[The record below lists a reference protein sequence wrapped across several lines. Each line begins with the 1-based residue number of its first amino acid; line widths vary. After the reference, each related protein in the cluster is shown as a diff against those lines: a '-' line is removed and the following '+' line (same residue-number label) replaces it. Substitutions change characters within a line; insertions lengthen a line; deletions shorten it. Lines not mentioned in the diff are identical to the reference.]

1 MSYFKKLNAAQGNV
15 ALILTA
21 KGVDSHHVNFGG
33 PGALPERAPRAPTD
47 ARSEFLA
54 NRAMGDWA
62 ENLLA
67 GALRTT
73 CTDWQV
79 SHFGETNSIAAGHQ
93 DFKDHYLKG
102 LEEVRL
108 HGKRPDLLLFD
119 KKITPGVAEN
129 LSILEFDAIDPL
141 ANRAIGSIEVRSSK
155 FDALTYMA
163 VREKQREAGNKVAR
177 DAPSFTVKVEDLVIV
192 YRWLERKKIPQ
203 AYFQV
208 FFDSVFAINILDIFS
223 LIGNGLNLKNGIVI
237 ETPAKSQEKATIMIP
252 ITFGIQ
258 VGTITTAPEFAA
270 EHKITELGR
279 HDAYVK
285 PVGGSLVLNAA
296 AVRKVLF
303 GT

>member
-1 MSYFKKLNAAQGNV
+1 MTYFDNLYNAQANV
-15 ALILTA
+15 ASVLIA
-21 KGVDSHHVNFGG
+21 KGINADHVSFGG
-33 PGALPERAPRAPTD
+33 SGKAPERSPRVPTD

-67 GALRTT
+67 SALRTT
-73 CTDWQV
+73 CPDWQV

-93 DFKDHYLKG
+93 DFKTHYLNG
-102 LEEVRL
+102 LEEVRV

-119 KKITPGVAEN
+119 KLITPGIPDN
-129 LSILEFDAIDPL
+129 LSILEFNKINQL
-141 ANRAIGSIEVRSSK
+141 ASQAIGSIEVRSSK
-155 FDALTYMA
+155 FDALTYMD
-163 VREKQREAGNKVAR
+163 VRARQRESGKKASR
-177 DAPSFTVKVEDLVIV
+177 DAPSFTVKVEDLIIV
-192 YRWLERKKIPQ
+192 YRWLEQKKIPQ

-208 FFDSVFAINILDIFS
+208 FFDSVFAINVLDIFT

-237 ETPAKSQEKATIMIP
+237 ETPANSQEKATIMIP

-258 VGTITTAPEFAA
+258 VGTVETAPEFLA

-285 PVGGSLVLNAA
+285 PVGGSLVLDAA
-296 AVRKVLF
+296 AVRRVMLL
-303 GT
+303 

>member
-1 MSYFKKLNAAQGNV
+1 MTYFKSLYEAQENV
-15 ALILTA
+15 SRILTA
-21 KGVDSHHVNFGG
+21 KGVHPHHVNFGG
-33 PGALPERAPRAPTD
+33 PGAPPERAPRAPTD

-67 GALRTT
+67 SALRAT
-73 CTDWQV
+73 CEEWQI

-93 DFKDHYLKG
+93 DFKNHYLKG

-108 HGKRPDLLLFD
+108 HGKRPDLLLFN
-119 KKITPGVAEN
+119 KYRTPGVAEN
-129 LSILEFDAIDPL
+129 LSILEFDEIDQI
-141 ANRAIGSIEVRSSK
+141 ANCAIGSIEVRSSK

-163 VREKQREAGNKVAR
+163 VRTKQREAGKKSSR

-208 FFDSVFAINILDIFS
+208 FFDSVFAINVLDIFS
-223 LIGNGLNLKNGIVI
+223 LIGDGLNLKNGIVI
-237 ETPAKSQEKATIMIP
+237 ETPANSQEKATIMIP

-258 VGTITTAPEFAA
+258 VGTVTTAPEFAA

-285 PVGGSLVLNAA
+285 PVGGSLVLDAA
-296 AVRKVLF
+296 AVRKVMF
-303 GT
+303 GE

>member
-1 MSYFKKLNAAQGNV
+1 MTYFNKLYDAQADV
-15 ALILTA
+15 ACVLKA
-21 KGVDSHHVNFGG
+21 KGVHESHLKFGG
-33 PGALPERAPRAPTD
+33 PGVPPARAPRAPTD

-67 GALRTT
+67 GALRTISP
-73 CTDWQV
+73 DWQV

-93 DFKDHYLKG
+93 DFKAHYLNG

-119 KKITPGVAEN
+119 KNMTPGVAEN
-129 LSILEFDAIDPL
+129 LSILEFDEIDQI

-163 VREKQREAGNKVAR
+163 VRAKQREAGKKASR

-192 YRWLERKKIPQ
+192 YRWLERKQIPQ

-208 FFDSVFAINILDIFS
+208 FFDSVFAINVLDIFT
-223 LIGNGLNLKNGIVI
+223 LIGGGLNLKNGIVI
-237 ETPAKSQEKATIMIP
+237 ETPANSQEKATIMIP

-258 VGTITTAPEFAA
+258 VGTVTTAPEFAA

-285 PVGGSLVLNAA
+285 PIGGSLVLDAA
-296 AVRKVLF
+296 AVRQVLL
-303 GT
+303 GV

>member
-1 MSYFKKLNAAQGNV
+1 MTYFDKLCAAQRSV
-15 ALILTA
+15 ARVLTA
-21 KGVDSHHVNFGG
+21 KGVHENHVNFGG
-33 PGALPERAPRAPTD
+33 PGDPPERTPRAPTD

-67 GALRTT
+67 DALRTT
-73 CTDWQV
+73 CPAWLI
-79 SHFGETNSIAAGHQ
+79 SHFGETNSIAAGHP
-93 DFKDHYLKG
+93 DFKAHYLGG
-102 LEEVRL
+102 LDEVRL

-119 KKITPGVAEN
+119 KEISPGITAN
-129 LSILEFDAIDPL
+129 LSVLEFGVIDEI
-141 ANRAIGSIEVRSSK
+141 ANSAIGSIEVRSSK

-163 VREKQREAGNKVAR
+163 VRKMQKEGGKKASR

-208 FFDSVFAINILDIFS
+208 FFDSVFAINVLEIFT
-223 LIGNGLNLKNGIVI
+223 LIGNGLNLKNGIAI
-237 ETPAKSQEKATIMIP
+237 ETPANSQEKATIMIP
-252 ITFGIQ
+252 ITLGVQ
-258 VGTITTAPEFAA
+258 VGTVTSAPEFAA

-285 PVGGSLVLNAA
+285 PVGGSLVLDAA
-296 AVRKVLF
+296 AVRQVLL
-303 GT
+303 GV